1 MDKFWIVTLF
11 HFQPTEND
19 RNDLESIAVEE
30 FHTLGIGNEWA
41 ATHEEKSAHGI
52 VNGA

>member
-19 RNDLESIAVEE
+19 RNDLESIAVED
-30 FHTLGIGNEWA
+30 FHTLGIEEFSLNEA
-41 ATHEEKSAHGI
+41 EVDTNKIAR
-52 VNGA
+52 